1 MNLRI
6 AAATAAFFVL
16 SATGAERIDIQ
27 LNDPAVSRGCP
38 AHVHFTGTIH
48 PYAPGRV
55 TYTFARSDGAHGPE
69 LSLDF
74 SRPEAKPISYDWQ
87 LGGQYSG
94 WAQLVI
100 LSPNHE
106 QTAKRAFRVNCP

>member
-1 MNLRI
+1 MMKLI
-6 AAATAAFFVL
+6 AATAFFAL
-16 SATGAERIDIQ
+16 SAVGAERIDILLQ
-27 LNDPAVSRGCP
+27 NPTVGRDCP
-38 AHVHFTGTIH
+38 AHVHFAGSIH

-55 TYTFARSDGAHGPE
+55 TYTFVRSDGARGPE

-87 LGGQYSG
+87 LGGHYSG
-94 WAQLVI
+94 LVQLVI

-106 QTAKRAFRVNCP
+106 QTARRAFQVNCR